1 MEWTRNK
8 RRWRGAGQRVN
19 GMKRSKKFG
28 CRNFRSQGDW
38 NKVDMEWDIDGEE
51 MKDQWI
57 ISRIPEVA
65 VVVEFVEHLNT
76 PPPSEP
82 ATNVVLSSWENERQ
96 VTRKYKLYVITPATS
111 SVNGGVYCTCVWIN
125 VYFPTHYKIQILH
138 STLPIRVF
146 QWLVTLWID
155 SRDVPDTVLPDTG

>member
-1 MEWTRNK
+1 MWDCRHCRGRLGWNEHVIKGDEGELIRELMQ
-8 RRWRGAGQRVN
+8 WRDQKSLGVEILDT
-19 GMKRSKKFG
+19 
-28 CRNFRSQGDW
+28 QGDW

-96 VTRKYKLYVITPATS
+96 VTRKYKLYIITPATS

-155 SRDVPDTVLPDTG
+155 R